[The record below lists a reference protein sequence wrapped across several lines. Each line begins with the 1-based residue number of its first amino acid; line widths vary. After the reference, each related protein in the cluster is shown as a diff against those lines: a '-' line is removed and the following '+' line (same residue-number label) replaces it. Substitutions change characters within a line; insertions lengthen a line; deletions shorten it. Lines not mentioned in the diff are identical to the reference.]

1 MSAGMRLREAKRED
15 LPTIVRM
22 LADDPLGQKRHRV
35 EDPLP
40 QDYYAAFDVIAAS
53 PGNAL
58 YVAEIDGEIVG
69 TLQLTFIPGLDYLG
83 AERMMIEAVR
93 VRGDRRNAGLG
104 KAILAEAIAIA
115 RRRGCQ
121 RVELTSSASRKDAHR
136 FYERLG
142 FTASHVGMKLM
153 LK

>member
-1 MSAGMRLREAKRED
+1 MRLRKAERED

-22 LADDPLGQKRHRV
+22 LADDEFGAKRHRV
-35 EDPLP
+35 EQPLP
-40 QDYYAAFDVIAAS
+40 QEYYAAFDAIAAS
-53 PGNAL
+53 PSNLL
-58 YVAEIDGEIVG
+58 YVAEADGEIVG

-83 AERMMIEAVR
+83 AERMLIEAVR
-93 VRGDRRNAGLG
+93 VARERRNSGLG
-104 KAILAEAIAIA
+104 KAMITQAIELA

>member
-1 MSAGMRLREAKRED
+1 MRLREAKRED

-40 QDYYAAFDVIAAS
+40 QEYYAAFQAITAS
-53 PGNAL
+53 PSNRL

-83 AERMMIEAVR
+83 AERMLIEAVR
-93 VRGDRRNAGLG
+93 VRGERRNAGIG
-104 KAILAEAIAIA
+104 KAMIA
-115 RRRGCQ
+115 RAIEIAQKRGCQ
-121 RVELTSSASRKDAHR
+121 RVELTSSASRKDARR

-142 FTASHVGMKLM
+142 FVASHVGMKLM

>member
-1 MSAGMRLREAKRED
+1 MSAGMFLREAKRED

-40 QDYYAAFDVIAAS
+40 QEYHAAFDAIAAS
-53 PGNAL
+53 PSNTL
-58 YVAEIDGEIVG
+58 YVAEVDGEIVG

-93 VRGDRRNAGLG
+93 VARHRRNAGLG
-104 KAILAEAIAIA
+104 KAIITEAIEIA

-142 FTASHVGMKLM
+142 FVASHVGMKLM